1 MNHKSGYVNIVG
13 RPNVGKSTLL
23 NALIGQK
30 LAIVTHKAQ
39 TTRHRI
45 LAFLND
51 DNYQIIFS
59 DTPGILIPNYKLHER
74 MMTYVDDAMQDADVL
89 LLMTDINENIDKT
102 LELDEWKKAIKVI
115 KNKQVPVIL
124 LLNKIDLAVDEEQI
138 TNIIAKWH
146 KKLVPF
152 IGEEKVDI
160 IPIAAELKKNLEVIM
175 DKIIDNLPEG
185 PPYFPKDQITDRP
198 ERFIVSEVVREKIFF
213 LFKEEIPYST
223 DVSIV
228 TFKEDDDI
236 IRLEAEIVVERQSQK
251 PIIIGKNGKAIKKI
265 GIEARKDLEHYF
277 NKKVF
282 LKLYVK
288 VRDDWRDKNSHLRNF
303 GYI

>member
-160 IPIAAELKKNLEVIM
+160 IPIAAEHKKNLEAIM

-265 GIEARKDLEHYF
+265 GVEARKDLEHYF